1 MFIGGVPRN
10 QTRILVLTMQSFPS
24 VSAAIDKGWVV
35 ATKGKQYQAYKG
47 CAIICTSSTNTA
59 YGHEPLALRA
69 QVPDIYTRNFLGV
82 TSDLSFGISEEVS
95 VLRTDKPNG
104 AVAKLQNEVVL
115 MFAPRMFEE
124 ALAEAQAWVNRWFQ
138 YNPQAMERA
147 MIRRREM
154 QEKQRAVA

>member
-1 MFIGGVPRN
+1 MRIG
-10 QTRILVLTMQSFPS
+10 FPS
-24 VSAAIDKGWVV
+24 LSAAIDNGWIV
-35 ATKGKQYQAYKG
+35 AVKGKQYQSYKG